1 MRRLKYHKGSESMIT
16 TLLFDLG
23 GTLHDVYRTDAAGK
37 GFAEHVLRRLHRYG
51 IDLFVT
57 PEELLGTLSR
67 NAEAYKQRGE
77 KDLTELAQPDIWNDW
92 YLKEYRIGRE
102 KLEPIAEE
110 LSFLYDYERVENVR
124 KPRLRETVETLH
136 EMGIRM
142 GMISNII
149 STSVVPHML
158 IEYGIDQYMEC
169 IVMSS
174 DVGIRKPDPRIFE
187 VALKKM
193 GVSAEETGYVG
204 DTISRDVIG
213 AHNAGL
219 GLNIR
224 INNPRI
230 AHRDVKYQ
238 GADIPKPD
246 YVIEQL
252 YELPEI
258 IRKVNQQ

>member
-1 MRRLKYHKGSESMIT
+1 
-16 TLLFDLG
+16 
-23 GTLHDVYRTDAAGK
+23 
-37 GFAEHVLRRLHRYG
+37 
-51 IDLFVT
+51 
-57 PEELLGTLSR
+57 
-67 NAEAYKQRGE
+67 
-77 KDLTELAQPDIWNDW
+77 
-92 YLKEYRIGRE
+92 
-102 KLEPIAEE
+102 
-110 LSFLYDYERVENVR
+110 
-124 KPRLRETVETLH
+124 
-136 EMGIRM
+136 
-142 GMISNII
+142 
-149 STSVVPHML
+149 
-158 IEYGIDQYMEC
+158 
-169 IVMSS
+169 MSS

-193 GVSAEETGYVG
+193 GVSAKETGYVG

>member
-1 MRRLKYHKGSESMIT
+1 MIT

-23 GTLHDVYRTDAAGK
+23 GTLHEVYRTEEAGLAY
-37 GFAEHVLRRLHRYG
+37 AERLIRRLRRYG
-51 IDLFVT
+51 IEIPAT
-57 PEELLGTLSR
+57 PEELLKTLSR
-67 NAEAYKQRGE
+67 NAEAYKLRGE

-92 YLKEYRIGRE
+92 YLRDYQIGRE

-110 LSFLYDYERVENVR
+110 LSFLYDYERVDNIR
-124 KPRLRETVETLH
+124 RPRLKETIETLH

-142 GMISNII
+142 GMVSNII
-149 STSVVPHML
+149 STSVVPHVL
-158 IEYGIDQYMEC
+158 IEYGISQYMEC

-174 DVGIRKPDPRIFE
+174 DIGVRKPDPRIFE
-187 VALKKM
+187 VALKEM
-193 GVSAEETGYVG
+193 GVTAEETGYVG

-224 INNPRI
+224 ISNPAI

-238 GADIPKPD
+238 GEDIPKAD
-246 YVIEQL
+246 YVITEL